1 MKIITRKFYFIVVLL
16 FSVSF
21 LYSSNNSNNVIVAL
35 DDYRP
40 LNYLVEGK
48 LQGPSVDIVKL
59 LFKEINEKETIIYLP
74 WKRGYETAQIKENFA
89 LASTT
94 RTKERE
100 KLFKW
105 VGPLASKKF
114 IIYAL
119 KNSHIKIDTLDD
131 LHKYTIGVERS
142 TISEQMLLSRG
153 ITNLSKVNYPS
164 QNMGMLLL
172 KRIDLWSISSST
184 FHGILKKE
192 NVPDSEFEAVYVLK
206 QAKLYI
212 AFNKDTPDETINK
225 WQDAYDSLIES
236 GKIKEILEKH
246 NLGYLYA
253 K

>member
-21 LYSSNNSNNVIVAL
+21 LYSSNNVIVAL

-105 VGPLASKKF
+105 VGPLAAKKF

-119 KNSHIKIDTLDD
+119 KSSHIKIDTLDD

-206 QAKLYI
+206 EAKLYI
-212 AFNKDTPDETINK
+212 AFNKDTPDETITK
-225 WQDAYDSLIES
+225 WQNAYDTLIKS

-246 NLGYLYA
+246 NLGYLYS

>member
-1 MKIITRKFYFIVVLL
+1 MKTVIRKLYLIVIFF
-16 FSVSF
+16 FSVPF
-21 LYSSNNSNNVIVAL
+21 LYASNNVIVAL

-40 LNYLVEGK
+40 LNYLVEEK

-59 LFKEINEKETIIYLP
+59 LFNEINEKENIIYLP
-74 WKRGYETAQIKENFA
+74 WKRGYETAQKKENFA
-89 LASTT
+89 VASTT

-105 VGPLASKKF
+105 VGPLAAKKF

-119 KNSHIKIDTLDD
+119 KDSHIKINTLED
-131 LHKYTIGVERS
+131 LLKYSIGVERS

-153 ITNLSKVNYPS
+153 ITNLSKVNYPK
-164 QNMGMLLL
+164 QNLGMLLL

-184 FHGILKKE
+184 FHETLKNEKVFS
-192 NVPDSEFEAVYVLK
+192 NQFESVYVLK

-212 AFNKDTPDETINK
+212 AFNKNTPNEIIKK
-225 WQDAYDSLIES
+225 WQDAYDVLIKN
-236 GKIKEILEKH
+236 GKIKEIFEKH
-246 NLGYLYA
+246 NVSYLYTD

>member
-1 MKIITRKFYFIVVLL
+1 MKIIIRKLYFIVVLL
-16 FSVSF
+16 FSVPF
-21 LYSSNNSNNVIVAL
+21 LYSSNNVIVAL

-59 LFKEINEKETIIYLP
+59 LFKEMNEKETIIYLP

-100 KLFKW
+100 NLFKW
-105 VGPLASKKF
+105 VGPLAAKKF

-119 KNSHIKIDTLDD
+119 KNSHIKIDSVED
-131 LHKYTIGVERS
+131 LNKYKIGVERS

-206 QAKLYI
+206 EAKLYI
-212 AFNKDTPDETINK
+212 AFNKDTPDETIKK
-225 WQDAYDSLIES
+225 WQDAYDSLLES

-246 NLGYLYA
+246 NLVYLYA

>member
-1 MKIITRKFYFIVVLL
+1 MRKLYFIVLFL

-21 LYSSNNSNNVIVAL
+21 LYPSNNITVAL

-59 LFKEINEKETIIYLP
+59 LFKEINEKENIVYLP

-89 LASTT
+89 VASTT
-94 RTKERE
+94 RTQERE
-100 KLFKW
+100 NLFKW
-105 VGPLASKKF
+105 VGPLAAKKF
-114 IIYAL
+114 IVYAL
-119 KNSHIKIDTLDD
+119 RSSNIKIDSLDD
-131 LHKYTIGVERS
+131 LNKYKIGVERS

-153 ITNLSKVNYPS
+153 ITNLSKVNYPK
-164 QNMGMLLL
+164 QNMGMLMF

-192 NVPDSEFEAVYVLK
+192 KVSIDQFEAVYVLN

-225 WQDAYDSLIES
+225 WQDAYDSLIKS
-236 GKIKEILEKH
+236 GQIKEILEKH
-246 NLGYLYA
+246 NLGYLYSE
-253 K
+253 

>member
-1 MKIITRKFYFIVVLL
+1 MKIIIRKLYFIIVLL

-21 LYSSNNSNNVIVAL
+21 LYSSNNVIVAL

-105 VGPLASKKF
+105 VGPLAAKKF

-119 KNSHIKIDTLDD
+119 KSSHIKIDTLDD
-131 LHKYTIGVERS
+131 LHKYTIGVERA

-206 QAKLYI
+206 EAKLYI
-212 AFNKDTPDETINK
+212 AFNKDTPDETISK

-246 NLGYLYA
+246 NLGYLYT